1 MKTTIK
7 FKKLAFFL
15 VLTFSTVFAIAGNVP
30 KTNITKVETEKTIRD
45 YFKFPQV
52 LIAHQDSEKLISKKV
67 EVLFTTDQ
75 NGVVNFSLAKIDDEN
90 LKKEI
95 EKQFSKLKL
104 PKLKHDIVYSVVL
117 NFRTV

>member
-7 FKKLAFFL
+7 FKKMAFFMA
-15 VLTFSTVFAIAGNVP
+15 LTFSTVFALAGNVP
-30 KTNITKVETEKTIRD
+30 KTNVTKMETEKTIKD
-45 YFKFPQV
+45 YFKFPQM
-52 LIAHQDSEKLISKKV
+52 LMGYQESEKLVSKKV

-75 NGVVNFSLAKIDDEN
+75 NGVVNFSLAKIDDED

-104 PKLKHDIVYSVVL
+104 PKLKHDVVYSVIL

>member
-1 MKTTIK
+1 MRTSTL
-7 FKKLAFFL
+7 KKLAFATFFS
-15 VLTFSTVFAIAGNVP
+15 FSTLFALAGNVP
-30 KTNITKVETEKTIRD
+30 NPNGGKAESEKTIRD

-52 LIAHQDSEKLISKKV
+52 LIHHPEEIKSASKKV
-67 EVLFTTDQ
+67 EVLFTTDST
-75 NGVVNFSLAKIDDEN
+75 GAVNFVMAKIDDQD

-104 PKLKHDIVYSVVL
+104 PKLKHDVVYSVVL